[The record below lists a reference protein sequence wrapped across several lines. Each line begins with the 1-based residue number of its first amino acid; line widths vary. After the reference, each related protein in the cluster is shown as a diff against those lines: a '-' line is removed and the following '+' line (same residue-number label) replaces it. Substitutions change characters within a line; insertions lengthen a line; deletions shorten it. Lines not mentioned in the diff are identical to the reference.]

1 MHFHYANMSVLVYL
15 PSMGNSIN
23 IFFLGGVSVSDF
35 QGEYVS
41 SPIPNHSLKAE
52 NK

>member
-1 MHFHYANMSVLVYL
+1 MHIHYANMSVLVYI
-15 PSMGNSIN
+15 PSMGKSADT
-23 IFFLGGVSVSDF
+23 FFLGAVSVSGF
-35 QGEYVS
+35 QREYVP